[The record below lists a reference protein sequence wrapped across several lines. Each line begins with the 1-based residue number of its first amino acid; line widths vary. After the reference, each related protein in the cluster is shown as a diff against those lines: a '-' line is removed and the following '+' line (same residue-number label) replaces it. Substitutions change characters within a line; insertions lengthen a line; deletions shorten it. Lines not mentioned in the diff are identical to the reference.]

1 MLRLIPVSFVVE
13 EINCVNSS
21 LLIFLYFLPR
31 KGRNLWVLVVGRSPK
46 EHRIGIPEFKYVA
59 NMHGDEVCMWFE
71 RVSDV
76 SPKDLPS
83 GLLHSV

>member
-1 MLRLIPVSFVVE
+1 MFTILILPEF
-13 EINCVNSS
+13 IHHFKR

>member
-1 MLRLIPVSFVVE
+1 M
-13 EINCVNSS
+13 
-21 LLIFLYFLPR
+21 
-31 KGRNLWVLVVGRSPK
+31 GRSPK

-83 GLLHSV
+83 GLLHSVNAEGAAGIVAKESGRVCL